1 MLKIFRLLL
10 LLVCTGF
17 LASNI
22 RAEQNGTIIPHLSFH
37 FGVSQPPPGDRML
50 PRVAR
55 RLVFSSDDTKIISK
69 MEDGSVVKWDL
80 ETRDETHI
88 ATTTDLFAYSPARNL
103 LLVRKENGDVTLIA
117 LDTNRE
123 TILINGGFENGNL
136 SANGK
141 FVALS
146 RGDKE
151 IEIWEVDRKRLLK
164 RLKAAE
170 PVRNGLAISHD
181 GGYVAAAEGTYR
193 DGEGHRT
200 KIEMWDIK
208 ADTPA
213 DLIDTGI
220 ILGVW
225 NVHFSPDASM
235 LAVDSQI
242 EAKAGIRVWDRS
254 TKEPLIALDNLEA
267 YWARAVTFALDG
279 KYIALGDESGVLI
292 LSNIKEDAE
301 VFALRVDTGIESL
314 AFSHDGSYMA
324 VGLFDST
331 VQIWVLKSDL

>member
-1 MLKIFRLLL
+1 MKGFRLLFL
-10 LLVCTGF
+10 LFVIGF
-17 LASNI
+17 FASTVGGQQD
-22 RAEQNGTIIPHLSFH
+22 EMMIPHVLFH

-55 RLVFSSDDTKIISK
+55 RIVFSLDDTKIISK
-69 MEDGSVVKWDL
+69 LEDGSVVQWDL
-80 ETRDETHI
+80 ETREEKHI
-88 ATTTDLFAYSPARNL
+88 TTTKDLFAYSPSRNL
-103 LLVRKENGDVTLIA
+103 LLIRKENDDVALIA
-117 LDTNRE
+117 LDTNQE
-123 TILINGGFENGNL
+123 MVLTNGTFENGSL
-136 SANGK
+136 STNGK
-141 FVALS
+141 FAALS

-151 IEIWEVDRKRLLK
+151 IEIWDADQKRLVK
-164 RLKAAE
+164 PLKAVA

-181 GGYVAAAEGTYR
+181 GQYVAAAEGTYR

-200 KIEMWDIK
+200 NIEVWDIK
-208 ADTPA
+208 KDTPA

-225 NVHFSPDASM
+225 NIYFSPDASM

-242 EAKAGIRVWDRS
+242 EAQAGIRVWERS
-254 TKEPLIALDNLEA
+254 TRESLCIIDNLEA

-292 LSNIKEDAE
+292 LSDIKEDRE
-301 VFALRVDTGIESL
+301 VFTLKVDTGIESL
-314 AFSHDGSYMA
+314 AFSHDGKYMA

-331 VQIWVLKSDL
+331 IQIWELKSDL

>member
-1 MLKIFRLLL
+1 MNRLRLLFL
-10 LLVCTGF
+10 LFTASF
-17 LASNI
+17 LTSVVDAQ
-22 RAEQNGTIIPHLSFH
+22 QNEMIIPHLSFH

-55 RLVFSSDDTKIISK
+55 RLVFSLDNTKIISK
-69 MEDGSVVKWDL
+69 MVDGSVVQWNL
-80 ETRDETHI
+80 ETRKEKHI
-88 ATTTDLFAYSPARNL
+88 TTTKDLFAYSPTRNL
-103 LLVRKENGDVTLIA
+103 LLVKKENDNVTLIA

-123 TILINGGFENGNL
+123 TVLTNGEFENTSL

-141 FVALS
+141 FAALS

-151 IEIWEVDRKRLLK
+151 IEIWEVDQKRLLK
-164 RLKAAE
+164 RLNTVE

-181 GGYVAAAEGTYR
+181 GRYVAAAEGTYR
-193 DGEGHRT
+193 AGEGHRT
-200 KIEMWDIK
+200 KVEVWDIER
-208 ADTPA
+208 DTPA

-242 EAKAGIRVWDRS
+242 EAQAGIRVWERS
-254 TKEPLIALDNLEA
+254 TREQLCTIDNLEA
-267 YWARAVTFALDG
+267 YWARALTFALDG

-292 LSNIKEDAE
+292 LSNIKEDRE

-314 AFSHDGSYMA
+314 AFSHDGRYMA

-331 VQIWVLKSDL
+331 VQIWKLKSDL